1 MLRAL
6 ITWTRK
12 TEHSLPYVF
21 RVTWPAVE
29 RRYARKFPLLLACRA
44 VAVRRRERGEGKG
57 EESNMQMRWFWLGE
71 QPKNNPLS

>member
-21 RVTWPAVE
+21 RLTWPAVE
-29 RRYARKFPLLLACRA
+29 RRYARKFPLVLE
-44 VAVRRRERGEGKG
+44 REEGKG
-57 EESNMQMRWFWLGE
+57 EESNMQMRWFWLSE
-71 QPKNNPLS
+71 RPKNNPSP